1 MTTDIPATAPAPGSP
16 EPKPN
21 SFARMIGVLFSPS
34 ETFASIARRPDWV
47 VPLLVIIV
55 IGYVGTIIV
64 LPRMDW
70 DAIATMQEEQMKA
83 KNPNMSQEQIDQM
96 ARMTKAGGKVFGYV
110 APVVFVIWYLLVAG
124 VLLLTFR
131 LTGGEGT
138 FKQAFSATLYSWM
151 PLLLGS
157 IVGTIVIV
165 ARGGLFDPT
174 FAATLVKS
182 NPAFLTDPK
191 ANPVLFA
198 LLASFDI
205 FTIWTVVLLIIGFAA
220 LSRSSKAKAAT
231 IVISWWVV
239 CILIKLIGPALQTLK
254 K

>member
-1 MTTDIPATAPAPGSP
+1 MTTDIPAAAPAPA

-21 SFARMIGVLFSPS
+21 PFARMIGVLFSPS

-47 VPLLVIIV
+47 VPLLTILL
-55 IGYVGTIIV
+55 IGYVGTFIV

-70 DAIATMQEEQMKA
+70 DAITAMQEEQMR
-83 KNPNMSQEQIDQM
+83 KNPNVSQEQIDQM
-96 ARMTKAGGKVFGYV
+96 AKMTKAGGKVFGYV

-131 LTGGEGT
+131 LTGGQGT
-138 FKQAFSATLYSWM
+138 FKQAFSVTLYSWM
-151 PLLLGS
+151 PMLLGS
-157 IVGTIVIV
+157 IVGTIVIL

-174 FAATLVKS
+174 YAATLVKS
-182 NPAFLTDPK
+182 NPAFLVDIKT
-191 ANPVLFA
+191 NPVLFA

-220 LSRSSKAKAAT
+220 LSRSSKAKASI
-231 IVISWWVV
+231 IVLSWWVV
-239 CILIKLIGPALQTLK
+239 AILIKLIGPAMQSMRK
-254 K
+254 

>member
-1 MTTDIPATAPAPGSP
+1 MTTDIPATAPAPGP
-16 EPKPN
+16 AEPKPN
-21 SFARMIGVLFSPS
+21 PFARMIGVLFSPN

-70 DAIATMQEEQMKA
+70 DAITAMQEEQMRA
-83 KNPNMSQEQIDQM
+83 KSPNMSQEQIDQM

-151 PLLLGS
+151 PMVLGS

-174 FAATLVKS
+174 YAATLVKS
-182 NPAFLTDPK
+182 NPAFLADPK

-239 CILIKLIGPALQTLK
+239 CILLKLIGPALQTLK